1 MPDSASIC
9 SLHAVID
16 EHYALVYR
24 YAYRLTGAQ
33 AEAED
38 LTQQAFLTART
49 HFDQLRN
56 VAAAKGWLCAIVRN
70 LYLRGRQQQ
79 RRWQPWCDEF
89 QPITTPEPSFEID
102 PEELQAA
109 LAQLPEEFRTPLVLF
124 YFREF
129 TYKEIATQLQVPL
142 GTVMS
147 RLSRAKAQLRTL
159 LAAESPST
167 EWQNSHPVAT

>member
-1 MPDSASIC
+1 MPDSASSC

-24 YAYRLTGAQ
+24 YAYRLAGSQ

-38 LTQQAFLTART
+38 LTQQAFLMART

-56 VAAAKGWLCAIVRN
+56 VTAAKSWLCTIVRN

-89 QPITTPEPSFEID
+89 QPVSTPEPTFEID

-109 LAQLPEEFRTPLVLF
+109 IDQLPEEFRTPLLLF

-129 TYKEIATQLQVPL
+129 TYKEIATHLQLPL

-147 RLSRAKAQLRTL
+147 RLSRAKCQLRHL
-159 LAAESPST
+159 LSAAPHPA
-167 EWQNSHPVAT
+167 EWQPPQPVAT